1 MIGRRLLNDSFT
13 VSIMLAMGVHVMA
26 LLGISFALDF
36 NPLQKAAETL
46 DVILVNFRSEEAPE
60 EADFLAQAS
69 QRGGGDSP
77 EVGRPAQNMSSVVPS
92 EGRGDM
98 PVSSEM
104 QQPDES
110 RDAREQ
116 VTSVNED
123 ARPVQQ
129 VTRVEQPEP
138 EFPSAAEL
146 MRQRMRIAQLQESL
160 RNAAESQSRLKR
172 RRFISANTR
181 EYEFASYMQAWVAK
195 VERVG
200 NLNYPPEIKRRKL
213 VGDLLMTVGVN
224 QDGSVESIDIR
235 RSSGMPELDQAAQ
248 RIVMLAAPYAPLPS
262 NISAKVDVLHITRTW
277 KFSTGYGFQ

>member
-1 MIGRRLLNDSFT
+1 MIGRRILNDRFT
-13 VSIMLAMGVHVMA
+13 VSIMLAMGVHVA
-26 LLGISFALDF
+26 VLLGVSFALDF
-36 NPLQKAAETL
+36 NPLKKAAETL
-46 DVILVNFRSEEAPE
+46 DVVLVNFRSQDAPE
-60 EADFLAQAS
+60 EADFLAQSS
-69 QRGGGDSP
+69 QQGGGDAP
-77 EVGRPAQNMSSVVPS
+77 DVGRPAQSMSSAVPS
-92 EGRGDM
+92 EGEGEM

-104 QQPDES
+104 QQPVES
-110 RDAREQ
+110 QDAREQ

-129 VTRVEQPEP
+129 ITRVEQPEP

-146 MRQRMRIAQLQESL
+146 MRQRMRIAELREMLQDNEE
-160 RNAAESQSRLKR
+160 AQSRLKR

-200 NLNYPPEIKRRKL
+200 NLNYPPEVKRRKL
-213 VGDLLMTVGVN
+213 VGDLIMTVGIS
-224 QDGSVESIDIR
+224 QDGSVESINIR

-248 RIVMLAAPYAPLPS
+248 RIVMLAAPYAPLPT
-262 NISAKVDVLHITRTW
+262 NISSKVDVLHITRTW

>member
-92 EGRGDM
+92 EGQGDM

>member
-77 EVGRPAQNMSSVVPS
+77 EVGRPVQNMSSVVPS
-92 EGRGDM
+92 EGQGDM